1 MKQITTFYNFKQNF
15 LVNLKF
21 RTLNTHV
28 IQQASIT
35 DNQILTGYN
44 LGEGFRPM
52 EWSGRVWSRSD
63 SRREMWKSN
72 LTDME
77 DERRVKSRSG
87 RRQKVKYGAKK
98 TKVES

>member
-1 MKQITTFYNFKQNF
+1 MLYNNRALRIIKV
-15 LVNLKF
+15 LPD
-21 RTLNTHV
+21 T
-28 IQQASIT
+28 
-35 DNQILTGYN
+35 ILGKDFVLWN
-44 LGEGFRPM
+44 GQE
-52 EWSGRVWSRSD
+52 ESGVRLT
-63 SRREMWKSN
+63 EKSN